1 MGLREAIV
9 NTTKDLLINAMESFD
24 SMSASSCDVLTSG
37 ISDSLWTTTVILSQ
51 ELVPFCNIV
60 IGICILLELARTAS
74 KVDMIKWEHALKV
87 GVKICI
93 AKVCIEVAPTFL
105 HACYNQCSIFITD
118 LSGTGG
124 DVGLASTVTPH
135 IESACAV
142 VDSLGGA
149 IGLLCSTLLLQMG
162 IKICGLL
169 ITVMS
174 YGRVFEILIYL
185 MVSPLPVAF
194 ACYNEGNDGVARIT
208 MKFIKGFIAVCLS
221 GLMMFMCIRLFG
233 TIISTKFADLVTA
246 SVASGATG
254 SALVSDLCYDMLLFT
269 IVLVMAVA
277 KCGSWA
283 KQIMDAG

>member
-9 NTTKDLLINAMESFD
+9 KTTEELILNAMSSFD
-24 SMSASSCDVLTSG
+24 SMSASSCDVLTGGVDSG
-37 ISDSLWTTTVILSQ
+37 LWSSVVTLSDG
-51 ELVPFCNIV
+51 LVPFCNII
-60 IGICILLELARTAS
+60 IGICVLLELARTAS

-105 HACYNQCSIFITD
+105 HACYNQCSIFITYM
-118 LSGTGG
+118 SGAGG
-124 DVGLASTVTPH
+124 AVAVADTVKPYIST
-135 IESACAV
+135 ACAQV
-142 VDSLGGA
+142 TDLGGA

-169 ITVMS
+169 VMVMS

-185 MVSPLPVAF
+185 LVSPLPVAF
-194 ACYNEGNDGVARIT
+194 ACYNEGNDGIARIT

-233 TIISTKFADLVTA
+233 TIIATKFADLVSA
-246 SVASGATG
+246 SASTATG
-254 SALVSDLCYDMLLFT
+254 SALVADLCYDMILFT